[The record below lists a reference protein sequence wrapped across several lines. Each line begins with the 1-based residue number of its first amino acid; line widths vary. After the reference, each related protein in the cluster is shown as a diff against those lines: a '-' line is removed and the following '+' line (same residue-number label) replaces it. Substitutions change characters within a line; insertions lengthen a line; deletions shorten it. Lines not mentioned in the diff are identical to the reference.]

1 MNIIFIGKRGRETR
15 TIKLTS
21 PAIIASAVLALAI
34 IPSLMFYGGYFT
46 ATQAAPGQEKELL
59 AAWQGE
65 MDQQRNEIASAR
77 RKVDED
83 MDALALRLGELQAKV
98 IRLDALGE
106 RLTEIA
112 KLDRGEFDFSTSPAV
127 GGPEAANPAV
137 ESMGVPDFVQSLETL
152 NQQVEDRSAQLGLLE
167 TMLMSRNL
175 EDEVSPAGRPIKR
188 GWISSYYG
196 MRTDPFT
203 GRRERHK
210 GMDLAGKEGSDVIS
224 VGAGVVTWAG
234 ERYGYGNLV
243 EVNHGNGYSTR
254 YGHCKEVL
262 VKVGDTVKKGQVMA
276 LMGSTGRSTG
286 PHVHFEVRYKG
297 KAVDPKKYIMATR

>member
-1 MNIIFIGKRGRETR
+1 MNIIFIGKRGRQTR
-15 TIKLTS
+15 SFKLGT
-21 PAIIASAVLALAI
+21 PGVAVAAVLALTI
-34 IPSLMFYGGYFT
+34 IPSMMFYGGYFA
-46 ATQAAPGQEKELL
+46 ATQAGPGQDKVLIS
-59 AAWQGE
+59 AWQGE
-65 MDQQRNEIASAR
+65 MDTQRDEIANAR

-83 MDALALRLGELQAKV
+83 MDALALRLGELQARM

-112 KLDRGEFDFSTSPAV
+112 KLDSGEFDFSSSPAV
-127 GGPEAANPAV
+127 GGPENTAAV
-137 ESMGVPDFVQSLETL
+137 ESIAVPDFVQSLESL
-152 NQQVEDRSAQLGLLE
+152 SQQVDDRSAQLGLLE
-167 TMLMSRNL
+167 TMLMNRNL
-175 EDEVSPAGRPIKR
+175 ADEMSPAGRPIKR

-254 YGHCKEVL
+254 YGHGKKVL
-262 VKVGDTVKKGQVMA
+262 VKVGDAVKKGQVLA

-286 PHVHFEVRYKG
+286 PHVHFEVLYKG
-297 KAVDPKKYIMATR
+297 KAVDPKKFIMATR